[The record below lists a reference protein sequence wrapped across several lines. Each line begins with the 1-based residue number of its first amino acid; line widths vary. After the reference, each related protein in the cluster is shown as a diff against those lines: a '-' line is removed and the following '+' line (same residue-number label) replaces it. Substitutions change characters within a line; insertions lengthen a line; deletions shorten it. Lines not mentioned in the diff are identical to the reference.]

1 MVQLSTFPQIYRHWW
16 HWAEWHAWV
25 AGMTESKQA
34 KQLREV
40 RDAMLRRCVEAQS
53 KLRFPPVFCRM
64 TALGLLEVELP
75 RLMRCSG
82 SDGDM
87 RPERVVAG
95 QNAHHALAGIHD
107 VQWSGLI
114 QTQVVAD
121 AVCCTTAECTWVMMA
136 PVLSML
142 ELVVLGDSMMR
153 RDAALKRTSIA
164 GFEQYLDQLRER
176 CKRTKVKGFR
186 ACCKALKLIRENT
199 DSSMESR
206 VRVTLDQYG
215 LGVPNVNHPVVHP
228 ITGRML
234 YLDMAYPELKIAVEY
249 DGRFHA
255 DQWEADVERRRILD
269 ELGWDVIQVTAADMR
284 TEGDRHALAMRVAQH
299 IGIRLGR
306 KVRVRAPLAVEQLA
320 DGRRA
325 PEAAWKRWL

>member
-1 MVQLSTFPQIYRHWW
+1 MS
-16 HWAEWHAWV
+16 
-25 AGMTESKQA
+25 ESNQA
-34 KQLREV
+34 KRLREA
-40 RDAMLRRCVEAQS
+40 RDEMLRICVEAQS
-53 KLRFPPVFCRM
+53 KLQHSPVFCRM
-64 TALGLLEVELP
+64 AALGLLEVEPP
-75 RLMRCSG
+75 RLMRRSG
-82 SDGDM
+82 GGEDM

-95 QNAHHALAGIHD
+95 QNAHHTLAGIHD
-107 VQWSGLI
+107 VQWSGPI

-121 AVCCTTAECTWVMMA
+121 AVCCTAPECTWVMMA
-136 PVLSML
+136 PMLSML

-153 RDAALKRTSIA
+153 RDAALKRTSA
-164 GFEQYLDQLRER
+164 MGFEQYLDQLRER
-176 CKRTKVKGFR
+176 CKGIKVKGFR
-186 ACCKALKLIRENT
+186 ACCKALKLIREDT

-215 LGVPNVNHPVVHP
+215 LGVPDVNHPVVHP

-234 YLDMAYPELKIAVEY
+234 HLDMAYPELKIAIEY

-269 ELGWDVIQVTAADMR
+269 ELGWDVIQVTAVDMR

-299 IGIRLGR
+299 IGIRLGHKIR
-306 KVRVRAPLAVEQLA
+306 VRVPLTVEQLT

-325 PEAAWKRWL
+325 SEAAWKRWL